1 MQIARSSALKE
12 FSRPLAWLEQVGPA
26 GTADDSMKRGSWSRL
41 YELLYHQRQSAIQRL
56 QQLSV
61 QVDDKRLLRCME
73 RGLQAVRPM
82 AGTVNRGAA
91 SLLAHRAPTEP
102 YCCASSW
109 SASIDL
115 LQGQTPGRDRCSCSV
130 IVMGDQHDNSFS
142 QTFVMLSQLPAAP
155 LDRDERDACFCFEY
169 SIICNTTPTQ
179 HSVHKKTKPLMTGL
193 VFLGAQGVSSLTGT
207 SLFSVAL
214 HHVCSMT

>member
-1 MQIARSSALKE
+1 MQVARSSALKE

-41 YELLYHQRQSAIQRL
+41 YELLYHQRQSAFQRL

-115 LQGQTPGRDRCSCSV
+115 LQGQAPGRDRCSCSV

-155 LDRDERDACFCFEY
+155 LDCDERDACF
-169 SIICNTTPTQ
+169 
-179 HSVHKKTKPLMTGL
+179 
-193 VFLGAQGVSSLTGT
+193 
-207 SLFSVAL
+207 
-214 HHVCSMT
+214 